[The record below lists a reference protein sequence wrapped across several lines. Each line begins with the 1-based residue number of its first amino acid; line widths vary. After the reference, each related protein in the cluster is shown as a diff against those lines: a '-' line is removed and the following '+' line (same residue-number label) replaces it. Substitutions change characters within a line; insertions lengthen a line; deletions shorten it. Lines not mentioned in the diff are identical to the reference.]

1 MHLLFGSVYAG
12 NIDYYS
18 ALCKASKITIDSNE
32 HFEKQSYRNRC
43 VIAGANGRLNLIVPV
58 KRKIGKNKL
67 KEVRVDNSQNWR
79 KLHWKSLESAYR
91 TSPYF
96 EYFEHDFYP
105 IYMENKYDFLL
116 DLNKDIQGVILKNLQ
131 IEVPIIYSSSY
142 IDNVDGCIDLRND
155 IHPKKSPSKFY
166 NSPIYTQVFQD
177 KMNHIPNLSILDLL
191 FNEGPMAYELLRK

>member
-58 KRKIGKNKL
+58 KRKKGKNKL

-105 IYMENKYDFLL
+105 IYMVNKYDFLL

-131 IEVPIIYSSSY
+131 IEAPIIYSSSY
-142 IDNVDGCIDLRND
+142 IDNVDGCIDLRKD
-155 IHPKKSPSKFY
+155 IHPKKSPSEFY
-166 NSPIYTQVFQD
+166 NGPIYTQVFQD

>member
-18 ALCKASKITIDSNE
+18 ALSKASKITIDSNE

-105 IYMENKYDFLL
+105 IYMINKYDFLL
-116 DLNKDIQGVILKNLQ
+116 DLNKDIQVVILKNLQ

-142 IDNVDGCIDLRND
+142 IDNVDGCIDLRKD

>member
-105 IYMENKYDFLL
+105 IYMVNKYDFLL

-131 IEVPIIYSSSY
+131 LEVPIIYSSSY
-142 IDNVDGCIDLRND
+142 IDNVDGCIDLRKD

-166 NSPIYTQVFQD
+166 NAPIYTQVFQD

>member
-32 HFEKQSYRNRC
+32 YFEKQSYRNRC

-58 KRKIGKNKL
+58 KRKKGKNKL

>member
-105 IYMENKYDFLL
+105 IYMVNKYDFLL